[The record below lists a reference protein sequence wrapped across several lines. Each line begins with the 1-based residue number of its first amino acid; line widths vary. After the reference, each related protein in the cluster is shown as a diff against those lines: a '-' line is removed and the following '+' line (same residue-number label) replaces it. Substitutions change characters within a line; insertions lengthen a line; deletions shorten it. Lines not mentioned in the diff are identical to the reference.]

1 MSFSMLLYRSEVC
14 PHLLSLF
21 ALKHS
26 NLYHSLR
33 SSQGATL
40 GTDTKASMITKTKY
54 CKHF

>member
-26 NLYHSLR
+26 NQYHSLH
-33 SSQGATL
+33 SPQGTTL
-40 GTDTKASMITKTKY
+40 GTNTKASMITKTKY